1 VHALPEWIQAVVSG
15 ESGEWA
21 RADVLIGFSESPENI
36 ALVGS
41 AIENGIW
48 LG

>member
-1 VHALPEWIQAVVSG
+1 VHELPEWVQAVLSGKSG
-15 ESGEWA
+15 ELD
-21 RADVLIGFSESPENI
+21 RADVLIGFGESPENI